1 MLGRLISN
9 SRSSGIQAADR
20 HPMLCA
26 VCDPV
31 LYHDSA
37 HVAYSSY
44 RSYSAY
50 SSCEREIARR
60 LNIAHSTFQAYKLQ
74 FPDFSNR
81 LKKGRELADIKI
93 ENALFRAAI
102 GYETEEIRTEF
113 SDSSRIKSKKVTKI
127 TRKVPGDVIAQ
138 IFWLKNRCPDK
149 WHDRREIKKK

>member
-1 MLGRLISN
+1 MSYGRKSKFDTVIKPNLDLIEGWLVN
-9 SRSSGIQAADR
+9 GI
-20 HPMLCA
+20 
-26 VCDPV
+26 
-31 LYHDSA
+31 S
-37 HVAYSSY
+37 
-44 RSYSAY
+44 
-50 SSCEREIARR
+50 EREIARR

-113 SDSSRIKSKKVTKI
+113 SDSSRTKSKKVTKI

-138 IFWLKNRCPDK
+138 IFWLKNRRPDK
-149 WHDRREIKKK
+149 WHDRRDINKK